1 MSFSIEW
8 AIKLFTTNV
17 LLSVCFALLIAQS
30 WNVIGVRDE
39 VLGILFEVGMQLAEL
54 VNLPIAYLYF
64 LNDEVSVAVGAGCF
78 HPVIDVLWVVFAANV
93 CHVAKIFTIYKYE
106 N

>member
-17 LLSVCFALLIAQS
+17 LLSVCFALLLAQS
-30 WNVIGVRDE
+30 WNVIGVGDE

-54 VNLPIAYLYF
+54 VNMLFAYLYF
-64 LNDEVSVAVGAGCF
+64 LNDEIAVAVGAGGL
-78 HPVIDVLWVVFAANV
+78 HPVIDVLWVVFAAYISE
-93 CHVAKIFTIYKYE
+93 VAEIFTIYKYE